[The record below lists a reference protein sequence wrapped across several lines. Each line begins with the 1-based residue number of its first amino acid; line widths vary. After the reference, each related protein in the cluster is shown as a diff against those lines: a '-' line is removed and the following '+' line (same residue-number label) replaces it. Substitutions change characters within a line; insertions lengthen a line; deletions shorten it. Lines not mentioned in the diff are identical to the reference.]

1 MCGGGKLY
9 FDMPLRLRQFIFA
22 VLALFFVISA
32 PLIILYTAGYK
43 YNFNKN
49 IVEKTGSLVLD
60 SVPPK
65 ARILLNERDA
75 HKLTPTTFSH
85 LLPDDYRIRLEKEG
99 YYPWEKTLPVTSKLT
114 TFATDVVFF
123 REASPEIPFNKK
135 VKFVVPAPLGASA
148 AFVSIEKNQAEELS
162 VWNLENEHSAR
173 FTPLGK
179 IDGLDWSP
187 SAKFILVKTAGR
199 FFAVPKEAGPAIDI
213 FKIIGRDWKN
223 FIWSEN
229 NDDELYGSALE
240 SGGAYGIYKINLNNK
255 KAVRIASGGNR
266 VWQQNS
272 HLYTLVTSNNGTKL
286 LQISETERPVEIAAL
301 KAGDYTFLASRTDIL
316 MLADKTKS
324 LLYLLKPELN
334 DPILLETRATYAVWS
349 PSFKKLMIS
358 DDFELRLYDYEKN
371 EINFVTRHGEPV
383 KKVLWLNS
391 ENHLIIEFG
400 NSILG
405 AELDYR
411 DNNYS
416 PTLASGKDI
425 SDLFLADKTKT
436 AYFTA
441 ETAEGRRLFKLPVQ

>member
-1 MCGGGKLY
+1 
-9 FDMPLRLRQFIFA
+9 MPLRLRQLIFA
-22 VLALFFVISA
+22 VLTLFFVISA

-43 YNFNKN
+43 YNINKN

-75 HKLTPTTFSH
+75 HKLTPATFSH

-99 YYPWEKTLPVTSKLT
+99 YYPWEKTLPVTSKRT

-123 REASPEIPFNKK
+123 REASPEMSFNKK
-135 VKFVVPAPLGASA
+135 IKFVVPAPDGASA
-148 AFVSIEKNQAEELS
+148 AFVSIEKTQAEELS

-173 FTPLGK
+173 FSAPGK
-179 IDGLDWSP
+179 IDGLTWSP
-187 SAKFILVKTAGR
+187 SSKYILVKLTGSQK
-199 FFAVPKEAGPAIDI
+199 FFAVPRESGQTIDI
-213 FKIIGRDWKN
+213 FKIFGREWKN
-223 FIWSEN
+223 LVWSEN
-229 NDDELYGSALE
+229 NDDELYGSAPE
-240 SGGAYGIYKINLNNK
+240 GGAYGIYKINLDNK
-255 KAVRIASGGNR
+255 TAKKISSGGSR

-272 HLYTLVTSNNGTKL
+272 RLYTLVPSNNGIKL
-286 LQISETERPVEIAAL
+286 LQISETERPVEITAL

-324 LLYLLKPELN
+324 LLYLLKPEFN

-383 KKVLWLNS
+383 KKALWLDS
-391 ENHLIIEFG
+391 ENHLVIEFR

-441 ETAEGRRLFKLPVQ
+441 ETAEGRRLFKLSIQ